1 MKRTVTVAGTPIEI
15 RETMADRLVNWF
27 DPARGLNRLRSRMM
41 ASAFGGYTGGD
52 KTHRGMRLWSTSETS
67 ANQAI
72 TGSLKTMRSRSR
84 DLVRNAPIATG
95 AVNSVVMNVVGDG
108 LVLQSQVDREVLGLT
123 PEQAKA
129 WQMQAQREFALWA
142 RRPDFTDRLNWDELQ
157 ALALRSVLESGDL
170 FVVRRRRPNPSTPYG
185 LRLQF
190 VEAERV
196 SNPDMQLNTDT
207 MVDGVVLDADGVP
220 TGYSICNQY
229 PGDWSFTKPR
239 SWKTYDKGETV
250 TGTPLILHLYDQ
262 RRVDQARGVPYLAPV
277 VSLLKQLSDY
287 TEAEIRAAVISGMFT
302 VFVERPTIDGG
313 DLPPVVGSNAP
324 GSGVNPAN
332 EIALG
337 NGAIVDLAEGEKVS
351 FADPKRPNVAAQVF
365 VEAMCKQIGIAL
377 DLPFEVL
384 MKSFTASYSAA
395 RASLEMAW
403 QFFRQRR
410 SWLAWKF
417 CQPVYEWVIT
427 EAVVAGRLQA
437 PGFFTDP
444 LVREAWLGAEWIGPS
459 RIQLDP
465 HKEAAADLMDLNMGT
480 KTREQIIQE
489 RTGGSFAAKHDQLVI
504 EEQARRDAG
513 LITPSSASAALQPPA
528 QPTAEQAQQ

>member
-1 MKRTVTVAGTPIEI
+1 MSRIMNAGGKDLQVPATL
-15 RETMADRLVNWF
+15 ADRVVSWF
-27 DPARGLNRLRSRMM
+27 SPERGLQRMRARMM
-41 ASAFGGYTGGD
+41 ASAITGYTAGE
-52 KTHRGMRLWSTSETS
+52 KLHRGMRLWSTSETS
-67 ANQAI
+67 ANEAI
-72 TGSLKTMRSRSR
+72 SGGLKTMRARSR

-95 AVNSVVMNVVGDG
+95 AINSVVLNVVGDG
-108 LVLQSQVDREVLGLT
+108 LVLQSVVDRDVLGLT
-123 PEQAKA
+123 PEQARE
-129 WQMQAQREFALWA
+129 WQLAAQREFMLWS
-142 RRPDFTDRLNWDELQ
+142 RRPDFTNRLNWDEMQ

-170 FVVRRRRPNPSTPYG
+170 FVARRRRNEAATPYG
-185 LRLQF
+185 LRLQLI
-190 VEAERV
+190 EAERV
-196 SNPDMQLNTDT
+196 SNPEGKANTDT
-207 MVDGVVLDADGVP
+207 LVDGVVLDADGVP
-220 TGYSICNQY
+220 TGYSICNIY
-229 PGDWSFTKPR
+229 PGDWSYTKPR
-239 SWKTYDKGETV
+239 QWKTYDIGQTV

-277 VSLLKQLSDY
+277 VSALKQLSDY
-287 TEAEIRAAVISGMFT
+287 TEAEIRAAVISAMFT
-302 VFVERPTIDGG
+302 VFVTKPAVDNGTE
-313 DLPPVVGSNAP
+313 PPIIGSNDP
-324 GSGVNPAN
+324 DTGVDPES

-337 NGAIVDLAEGEKVS
+337 NGAIVDLATGEDVK
-351 FADPKRPNVAAQVF
+351 FAEPTRPNVAAQVF
-365 VEAMCKQIGIAL
+365 IEAMCKQVGIAL

-437 PGFFTDP
+437 PGFFADP
-444 LVREAWLGAEWIGPS
+444 LIREAWLGSEWIGPS

-465 HKEAAADLMDLNMGT
+465 QKEAAADLMDLGMGT

-504 EEQARRDAG
+504 EEEARRAAG
-513 LITPSSASAALQPPA
+513 LSTPNSASAALQPPA
-528 QPTAEQAQQ
+528 ATTEPVQP